1 MLIRAARSTKNTL
14 DTVFPPANV
23 KVSIKLTQDT
33 CSFLLLASSSFSLLG
48 FWKSLP
54 GVVSPDVNQKGACAS
69 LHDVHYSVIH
79 GVLVFLK
86 PPSDVVADSSSI
98 VDLQFIMKQVCD
110 PELTT
115 AK

>member
-33 CSFLLLASSSFSLLG
+33 CSFLLLASSFRLLG
-48 FWKSLP
+48 FRESLP
-54 GVVSPDVNQKGACAS
+54 RMVSPDVNEEGTCAS

-79 GVLVFLK
+79 RVLVFFK
-86 PPSDVVADSSSI
+86 PPGDVVADSPGV
-98 VDLQFIMKQVCD
+98 VDLQSLM
-110 PELTT
+110 L
-115 AK
+115 